1 MKNNN
6 VKKTKTLF
14 QSVCFV
20 VVMITLG
27 VYSCRETEPEPLTA
41 TLADLFAQKLED
53 TLQNRGVGYAFTIY
67 EGTELKAE
75 GSGGFQSRTADPEGQ
90 KDFTPDTKLH
100 IASMT
105 KTITAMAFL
114 KAASQ
119 KGLKTSDLIAPYLP
133 ASWKLGAGI
142 DKITF
147 GDLLTHKSGIRGL
160 GGSCLNGAYGE
171 NIYTGLKSLMAL
183 GVTSRGNYCYQNAN
197 FGLFRI
203 LIPRIL
209 GYAFTGNDATDDA
222 QTQQRY
228 LAFLQQEIFEK
239 AGVQNAIA
247 AFPANNPTYTY
258 NFPLTADQR
267 GWNPGSFGPVLGAY
281 GMYLTATEA
290 GKIYASALSS
300 GTNEVLTSA
309 LADSLIVK
317 NLGCYKVTSNL
328 GTMVYHDG
336 WWYEV
341 LTPAGR
347 GLRTIW
353 VKFPNNLTCV
363 LFVNA
368 LQYKNSS
375 LLFPF
380 NDGNIVG
387 FVYNAYAKALQARGA
402 RVSAESASLSIEHPE
417 PH

>member
-1 MKNNN
+1 MKNNS
-6 VKKTKTLF
+6 VKNSKILYH
-14 QSVCFV
+14 SLMV
-20 VVMITLG
+20 VVVTITLG
-27 VYSCRETEPEPLTA
+27 LQSCRETEPEPSTA

-53 TLQNRGVGYAFTIY
+53 TLQNRGVGHAFTIY
-67 EGTELKAE
+67 EGTELKAQ
-75 GSGGFQSRTADPEGQ
+75 GSGGFQSRKADPEGQ

-114 KAASQ
+114 KAVSQ

-133 ASWKLGAGI
+133 PSWKLGAGV

-147 GDLLTHKSGIRGL
+147 GDLLTHKSGISGL
-160 GGSCLNGAYGE
+160 SSSCLNGAYGE

-209 GYAFTGNDATDDA
+209 GYTFTGNDATDDL
-222 QTQQRY
+222 QTQQRF

-239 AGVQNAIA
+239 AGIQNALA
-247 AFPANNPTYTY
+247 AFPVNNPTYTY
-258 NFPLTADQR
+258 NFPLTVDQR
-267 GWNPGSFGPVLGAY
+267 GWNPGSFGPVLGGY

-290 GKIYASALSS
+290 GKIYALALSS
-300 GTNEVLTSA
+300 GSNEVLTPA

-317 NLGCYKVTSNL
+317 NLGCYKATSNL

-341 LTPAGR
+341 LTPSGR

-363 LFVNA
+363 VFVNA
-368 LQYKNSS
+368 LQYKNGS
-375 LLFPF
+375 LRFPF

-387 FVYNAYAKALQARGA
+387 FVYSAYAKAVQARGA
-402 RVSAESASLSIEHPE
+402 RISAESESLLIEHPE